1 MILYY
6 MEGKFIDLS
15 DLVLDTLYVVDN
27 LQICKFI
34 VGGKIVPGF
43 GYNSSD
49 VRSDV
54 LIYNTEKDE
63 WESIGDLHSPAFSHA
78 VSVVNFNEYANY
90 IC

>member
-1 MILYY
+1 MLLTIY
-6 MEGKFIDLS
+6 
-15 DLVLDTLYVVDN
+15 
-27 LQICKFI
+27 ICKFI
-34 VGGKIVPGF
+34 VGGKTVPGF

-49 VRSDV
+49 VSSDV